1 MAARNLISKAEK
13 DAVIL
18 AFIKASGLEVGL
30 TQVWLDDLYPLF
42 LKWLEVSKY
51 EFAPTKRRFA
61 QTLNTKFRSV
71 HASIT
76 TENGKHTSK
85 KVYYLSKSVGI
96 GK

>member
-1 MAARNLISKAEK
+1 MAARSLITKEEK
-13 DAVIL
+13 GAAII
-18 AFIKASGLEVGL
+18 AFIKDNRLETGL

-42 LKWLEVSKY
+42 LKWLEVNKY
-51 EFAPTKRRFA
+51 DFAPTKRRFA

-76 TENGKHTSK
+76 ENGKHTSK

-96 GK
+96 GD